1 MLHLWRCCAYLTQQL
16 CPVFRGAQPVNALVA
31 GICFLHV
38 YSLGNISTSNA
49 LCCAPQVWTF
59 VLSSA
64 VIRSH
69 SVGQAYQPEMRS
81 SKLKIVCVD
90 AKLVD
95 PDANPE

>member
-1 MLHLWRCCAYLTQQL
+1 MHVRVSKLTKDPADGSLFSVYAFGTTVRVRACACDLENCC
-16 CPVFRGAQPVNALVA
+16 F
-31 GICFLHV
+31 
-38 YSLGNISTSNA
+38 
-49 LCCAPQVWTF
+49 APQVWTF
-59 VLSSA
+59 VLSNA
-64 VIRSH
+64 VVRSH